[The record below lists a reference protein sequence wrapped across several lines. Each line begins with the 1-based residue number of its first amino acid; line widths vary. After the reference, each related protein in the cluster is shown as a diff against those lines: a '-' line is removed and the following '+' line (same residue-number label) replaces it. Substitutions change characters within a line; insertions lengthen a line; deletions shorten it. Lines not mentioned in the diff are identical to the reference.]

1 LLNLNISPRSR
12 REYGSVALAG
22 EALKDATSWIFEY
35 FNGSFVL
42 AGYAENH
49 RARDTASS

>member
-1 LLNLNISPRSR
+1 MFPRSR